1 MAIVDWLKDVA
12 TARAARRS
20 LFCLLVS
27 LAAPV
32 FGDSPNLVTLPAG
45 QPVNI
50 EKLAD
55 SVALLEDPGGTKD
68 IGAVSHD
75 PGFVAATPKMANVG
89 FTSSAWWVRISL
101 RNEGDAS
108 RLVYLRQGYPLID
121 SLDFYQPETAAA
133 HADGPEAGWRH
144 VATGDRRPFHSRPVD
159 HRDFLFPID
168 LPAGAEQTI
177 YLRFASQGPI
187 DVDLSLLDANQLA
200 ATVSTEQT
208 AYGIYFGSVF
218 MLLVW
223 AGLVFVA
230 VRDGA
235 FLAYF
240 LYVATFG
247 LYMSVNTGL
256 AYQYL
261 WPFSPQWANACLL
274 VLLNVSLIT
283 ALQFSIT
290 ILRARDYT
298 PRLEKVARLLQL
310 LALAGVALN
319 PVLPYAV
326 LVKPVTYLILLSVV
340 FMIGFGI
347 VSLLAGSR
355 PAKLYVIAW
364 TAFLTGSIVF
374 VLKNFG
380 VLPHTFM
387 TQHSWQVGSL
397 LEMILLSMTLS
408 SRMNELKEQSRTD
421 PLTLLG
427 NRRLFDHRLPA
438 EFDAARQASQPLS
451 LLVLDIDNF
460 KTYNDRHGHAL
471 GDEAIKLVGGALR
484 RLARKPILAC
494 RFGGDEF
501 CVILPGADHQAASLV
516 AERLRASVH
525 GRGDSQGITISVGF
539 ATVNDAS
546 EFPTHDKLFE
556 AADAALYSA
565 KQAGRN
571 RVAAYQGGRRAE
583 EFRRP
588 ASDIGT

>member
-1 MAIVDWLKDVA
+1 MAIVYRLKDVA

-27 LAAPV
+27 LAVPV
-32 FGDSPNLVTLPAG
+32 FGDSPNLVTLPVG

-50 EKLAD
+50 EKLAG
-55 SVALLEDPGGTKD
+55 SVEILEDRDGSQD
-68 IGAVSHD
+68 IGAISHH
-75 PGFVAATPKMANVG
+75 PGFTDATPASANVG
-89 FTSSAWWVRISL
+89 FTSSAWWVRFAL
-101 RNEGDAS
+101 RNDADAP

-121 SLDFYQPETAAA
+121 SLDFYQP
-133 HADGPEAGWRH
+133 DGAGGWRH
-144 VATGDRRPFHSRPVD
+144 VATGDRRPFNSRPVE
-159 HRDFLFPID
+159 HRDFLFPIE
-168 LPAGAEQTI
+168 LPAGAQQTL
-177 YLRFASQGPI
+177 YLRYASQGPI
-187 DVDLSLLDANQLA
+187 DVDLSLLDANELA
-200 ATVSTEQT
+200 ATVGREQT
-208 AYGIYFGSVF
+208 AYGIYFGAVF

-223 AGLVFVA
+223 AGLVFIA
-230 VRDGA
+230 VRDIA

-240 LYVATFG
+240 MYVATFG

-261 WPFSPQWANACLL
+261 WPFSPQWANSCLL

-298 PRLEKVARLLQL
+298 PRLEKVARVLQL

-326 LVKPVTYLILLSVV
+326 LVKPVTYLILASVV
-340 FMIGFGI
+340 FMIAFGI

-427 NRRLFDHRLPA
+427 NRRLFDDRLPA
-438 EFDAARQASQPLS
+438 EFDAARAAAQPLS

-471 GDEAIKLVGGALR
+471 GDEAIKLVGSALR
-484 RLARKPILAC
+484 RLARKPVLAC

-501 CVILPGADHQAASLV
+501 CMILPGADANAASLV
-516 AERLRASVH
+516 AERLRASVQ
-525 GRGDSQGITISVGF
+525 GRGDAQGITISVGF
-539 ATVNDAS
+539 ATVTDPA

-571 RVAAYQGGRRAE
+571 RVAAYEGSRRVDD
-583 EFRRP
+583 FRRP
-588 ASDIGT
+588 ASDIST

>member
-50 EKLAD
+50 EKLAG
-55 SVALLEDPGGTKD
+55 SVGMYEDRDGTMD
-68 IGAVSHD
+68 VAAVSHD
-75 PGFVAATPKMANVG
+75 PGFVDGSPAKANIG
-89 FTSSAWWVRISL
+89 FSPSAWWVRFTLHNAADSP
-101 RNEGDAS
+101 

-121 SLDFYQPETAAA
+121 SLDLYQP
-133 HADGPEAGWRH
+133 DGSGGWRH
-144 VATGDRRPFHSRPVD
+144 VATGDRRPFDSRPVD
-159 HRDFLFPID
+159 HRDFLFPLE
-168 LPAGAEQTI
+168 LPGGAEQTI

-187 DVDLSLLDANQLA
+187 DIHLSLLDANQLA
-200 ATVSTEQT
+200 ATVSREQT
-208 AYGIYFGSVF
+208 AYGIYFGAVF

-223 AGLVFVA
+223 AGLVFIA

-240 LYVATFG
+240 VYVATFG
-247 LYMSVNTGL
+247 LYMSVNTGM

-261 WPFSPQWANACLL
+261 WPDSPRWANASLL
-274 VLLNVSLIT
+274 ILLSVSLLT

-298 PRLEKVARLLQL
+298 PRLEKVARALQL
-310 LALAGVALN
+310 LALVCVALN
-319 PVLPYAV
+319 PLLPYSL
-326 LVKPVTYLILLSVV
+326 LVQPVSYLIMVSVV

-374 VLKNFG
+374 LLKNFG

-427 NRRLFDHRLPA
+427 NRRLFDDKLPA
-438 EFDAARQASQPLS
+438 EFDAARQASQPIS

-484 RLARKPILAC
+484 RLARKPVLAC

-501 CVILPGADHQAASLV
+501 CVILPGADGQAASLV
-516 AERLRASVH
+516 AERLRASVQ
-525 GRGDSQGITISVGF
+525 GRGDSLGITISVGF
-539 ATVNDAS
+539 ATVTDAG
-546 EFPTHDKLFE
+546 EFATHDKLFE

-565 KQAGRN
+565 KQNGRN
-571 RVAAYQGGRRAE
+571 RVAAYEGGRRTDD
-583 EFRRP
+583 FRRP
-588 ASDIGT
+588 AADITT